1 MIHRDPS
8 SKTTHMKKFSLFWLL
23 AALLVTL
30 PLSAGAQ
37 GNREAAKLTREGAD
51 ALKAKQYDRAVDL
64 FRKAAELDR
73 RNDKGLAAALQQ
85 RAVALASQNQFKK
98 SIDDFTA
105 ALDITPDDP
114 GIYERR
120 AYVEMK
126 LGDYDHALADYNELI
141 KRKGNEVRY
150 YLLRSYIYE
159 VKGDIANGIAD
170 CDKVLQMQKNS
181 QEAKARKQRLQT
193 TQQQQQQA
201 QSTGG
206 PIASPQQ
213 PVQPPKKP

>member
-1 MIHRDPS
+1 
-8 SKTTHMKKFSLFWLL
+8 MKKLSLFWLL

-51 ALKAKQYDRAVDL
+51 ALKAKDYNKAVDS
-64 FRKAAELDR
+64 FRRAAELDR
-73 RNDKGLAAALQQ
+73 RNEKSLAAALQQ
-85 RAVALASQNQFKK
+85 RAVALAGQNQFQK

-126 LGDYDHALADYNELI
+126 LGDYDRALGDYNELI

-159 VKGDIANGIAD
+159 VKSDIAHGIAD
-170 CDKVLQMQKNS
+170 CDKVLQMQHNN

-193 TQQQQQQA
+193 AQQQQQQA
-201 QSTGG
+201 QPTPGG
-206 PIASPQQ
+206 PIAPPQQ